1 MCAVWLVFICC
12 VRQHVVCTH
21 EQRLTACIQDLSRNA
36 IAPIPLV
43 KMGFKL
49 ADFACRYMQL
59 PQAAR
64 LAAFRKAALVRLAD
78 ATQDALLS
86 VESSRQALM
95 QAAQQANRIAM
106 SQHIRQQLKVLQDV
120 LFAIQQS
127 ALAAVQ

>member
-1 MCAVWLVFICC
+1 
-12 VRQHVVCTH
+12 
-21 EQRLTACIQDLSRNA
+21 
-36 IAPIPLV
+36 
-43 KMGFKL
+43 
-49 ADFACRYMQL
+49 MQL

-127 ALAAVQ
+127 ALAAVR